1 MLKPFLTLSKQ
12 KSNIAYIQFMIKRFS
27 LFAVFL
33 GLIIIIACSEGK
45 LYKNNKEH
53 VKLGQTFVGKF
64 YKEVSKNKF
73 EKAATFFSE
82 SVTKTD
88 VIALLKQN
96 LELHGKLKEVKF
108 ITATSSITDKNHH
121 LNGEMTLTFEVNYTR
136 LSTTENLTLSVKDDV
151 LLIEGYD
158 YKVNID
164 KIGTN

>member
-1 MLKPFLTLSKQ
+1 
-12 KSNIAYIQFMIKRFS
+12 MIKRISILLIS
-27 LFAVFL
+27 LPFL
-33 GLIIIIACSEGK
+33 MLTACSEGK
-45 LYKNNKEH
+45 LYQNNKEH

-64 YKEVSKNKF
+64 YKQVSKNNF
-73 EKAATFFSE
+73 DKAATFFSE
-82 SVTKTD
+82 SITKTD

-108 ITATSSITDKNHH
+108 ITASSSIIDKNHH
-121 LNGEMTLTFEVNYTR
+121 LNGEMTLTFEANYTR

>member
-1 MLKPFLTLSKQ
+1 MPKKFVILL
-12 KSNIAYIQFMIKRFS
+12 IS
-27 LFAVFL
+27 LPL
-33 GLIIIIACSEGK
+33 LILNACSNGK
-45 LYKNNKEH
+45 LYQNNKEH
-53 VKLGQTFVGKF
+53 VKLGQIFIGKF
-64 YKEVSKNKF
+64 YKEVSKNNF
-73 EKAATFFSE
+73 DKAATFFSE

-108 ITATSSITDKNHH
+108 ITATSSVMDKNHH
-121 LNGEMTLTFEVNYTR
+121 LNGEMVLTFEVDYTR

-164 KIGTN
+164 KIGKN

>member
-1 MLKPFLTLSKQ
+1 LPKQ
-12 KSNIAYIQFMIKRFS
+12 KSNIAYIHFMIKRFS
-27 LFAVFL
+27 FFAIFLSSLFFN
-33 GLIIIIACSEGK
+33 ACSEGK
-45 LYKNNKEH
+45 LYQNNKEH
-53 VKLGQTFVGKF
+53 VKLGQTFIGKF
-64 YKEVSKNKF
+64 YKEVSKNNF
-73 EKAATFFSE
+73 DKAATYFSE

-121 LNGEMTLTFEVNYTR
+121 LNGEMTLTFEANYTR

-164 KIGTN
+164 KIGKN

>member
-1 MLKPFLTLSKQ
+1 MIKKISILLISLPFLMLT
-12 KSNIAYIQFMIKRFS
+12 
-27 LFAVFL
+27 
-33 GLIIIIACSEGK
+33 ACSEGK
-45 LYKNNKEH
+45 LYQNNKEH

-64 YKEVSKNKF
+64 YKQVSKNNF
-73 EKAATFFSE
+73 DKAATFFSE

-96 LELHGKLKEVKF
+96 LELHGKLKQVKF
-108 ITATSSITDKNHH
+108 ITATSSITDKKHH
-121 LNGEMTLTFEVNYTR
+121 LNGEMTLTFEVDYTR

>member
-1 MLKPFLTLSKQ
+1 
-12 KSNIAYIQFMIKRFS
+12 MIKRISILLIS
-27 LFAVFL
+27 LPFL
-33 GLIIIIACSEGK
+33 MLTACSEGK
-45 LYKNNKEH
+45 LYQNNKEH

-64 YKEVSKNKF
+64 YKQVSKNNF
-73 EKAATFFSE
+73 DKAATFFSE

-108 ITATSSITDKNHH
+108 ITASSSIIDKNHH
-121 LNGEMTLTFEVNYTR
+121 LNGEMTLTFEANYTR

>member
-1 MLKPFLTLSKQ
+1 MPKQ
-12 KSNIAYIQFMIKRFS
+12 KSNIAYIHFMIKRFS
-27 LFAVFL
+27 FFAVFL
-33 GLIIIIACSEGK
+33 SLLILSGCSQGK
-45 LYKNNKEH
+45 LYQNNKEH

-64 YKEVSKNKF
+64 YKEVSKNNF
-73 EKAATFFSE
+73 DKAATYFSA

-96 LELHGKLKEVKF
+96 LELHGKLKQVKF
-108 ITATSSITDKNHH
+108 ITATSAITDKNHR
-121 LNGEMTLTFEVNYTR
+121 LNGEMTLTFEVDYTR

>member
-1 MLKPFLTLSKQ
+1 MLKKISILLISLPFLML
-12 KSNIAYIQFMIKRFS
+12 N
-27 LFAVFL
+27 
-33 GLIIIIACSEGK
+33 ACSEGK
-45 LYKNNKEH
+45 LYQNNKEH

-64 YKEVSKNKF
+64 YKEVSKNNF
-73 EKAATFFSE
+73 DKAATYFSE

-88 VIALLKQN
+88 VVALLKQN

-108 ITATSSITDKNHH
+108 ITATSSITDKKHH
-121 LNGEMTLTFEVNYTR
+121 LNGEMILTFEVDYTR

>member
-1 MLKPFLTLSKQ
+1 MT
-12 KSNIAYIQFMIKRFS
+12 KSIHF
-27 LFAVFL
+27 FA
-33 GLIIIIACSEGK
+33 IIIATFLLEGCSEGK

-53 VKLGQTFVGKF
+53 VKIGQTFAGKF
-64 YKEVSKNKF
+64 YKEVSKNNF
-73 EKAATFFSE
+73 DKAANFFSE

-108 ITATSSITDKNHH
+108 ITATADITDKNHH
-121 LNGEMTLTFEVNYTR
+121 LNGEMTLTFEAIYTR
-136 LSTTENLTLSVKDDV
+136 LSTTENLNLSVKDDV

-164 KIGTN
+164 KIGNN

>member
-1 MLKPFLTLSKQ
+1 
-12 KSNIAYIQFMIKRFS
+12 MIKRFS
-27 LFAVFL
+27 FFTVLLSLF
-33 GLIIIIACSEGK
+33 IINACSEGK
-45 LYKNNKEH
+45 LYENNKEH

-64 YKEVSKNKF
+64 YKEVSKNNF
-73 EKAATFFSE
+73 DKAATYFST

-88 VIALLKQN
+88 VMALLKQN

-108 ITATSSITDKNHH
+108 ITATSAITDKNHH
-121 LNGEMTLTFEVNYTR
+121 LNGEMILSFEANYSR

>member
-1 MLKPFLTLSKQ
+1 MLKKISILLISLPFLML
-12 KSNIAYIQFMIKRFS
+12 N
-27 LFAVFL
+27 
-33 GLIIIIACSEGK
+33 ACSEGK
-45 LYKNNKEH
+45 LYQNNKEH
-53 VKLGQTFVGKF
+53 VKLGQTFVGRF
-64 YKEVSKNKF
+64 YKEVSKNNF
-73 EKAATFFSE
+73 DKAATYFSA

-96 LELHGKLKEVKF
+96 LELHGKLKQVKF

-121 LNGEMTLTFEVNYTR
+121 LNGEMTLTFEVDYTR

>member
-1 MLKPFLTLSKQ
+1 MLKKITTLFIALNLFLL
-12 KSNIAYIQFMIKRFS
+12 N
-27 LFAVFL
+27 
-33 GLIIIIACSEGK
+33 ACSEGK

-64 YKEVSKNKF
+64 YKAVSKKNF
-73 EKAATFFSE
+73 DKAASFFSE

-108 ITATSSITDKNHH
+108 ITATSSITDKKHH
-121 LNGEMTLTFEVNYTR
+121 LNGEMILTFEADYSR
-136 LSTTENLTLSVKDDV
+136 LSTTENLTLSVKDDI
-151 LLIEGYD
+151 LKIEGYD

-164 KIGTN
+164 KIGTK